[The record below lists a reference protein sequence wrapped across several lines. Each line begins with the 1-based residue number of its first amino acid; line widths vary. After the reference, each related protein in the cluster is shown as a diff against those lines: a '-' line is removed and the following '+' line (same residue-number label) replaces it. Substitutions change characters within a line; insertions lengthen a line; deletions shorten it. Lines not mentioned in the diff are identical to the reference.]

1 MGGVAPWQRL
11 LWAKARRGPW
21 DGGLTVVSN
30 VLGAAARA
38 LLVMMLIATP
48 GLMLPPDADTVQMTV
63 LVCIVGGALIFAEYA
78 AVYPGFISFRD
89 MAPFNRVRFV
99 AVFTTLF
106 GLCAIAQ
113 QMQGGA
119 SSLGVVLAAVGGATT
134 ALFDLPLS
142 PTTLMAA
149 ALEPHIGVDI
159 ARALAG
165 WAALWAM
172 GTMAAFIAVVQALRW
187 PPDGEE
193 LNLWVNLPLFGAA
206 NEDEVV
212 DKLRQGACVNF
223 VLGSTLPFILPFL
236 ILAVAPALWFTKS
249 GSEQLVVWLVT
260 IWAMAPTICW
270 MRGLACLRISDVVA
284 NRRVD
289 GGEAYA
295 SS

>member
-1 MGGVAPWQRL
+1 
-11 LWAKARRGPW
+11 
-21 DGGLTVVSN
+21 
-30 VLGAAARA
+30 
-38 LLVMMLIATP
+38 MMLIATP

-63 LVCIVGGALIFAEYA
+63 LVCIVGGALVFAEYA

-113 QMQGGA
+113 QLDGGT
-119 SSLGVVLAAVGGATT
+119 SSLGVMLTAVGGATS

-142 PTTLMAA
+142 PTTLMAD
-149 ALEPHIGVDI
+149 ALAPHIGTEV

-172 GTMAAFIAVVQALRW
+172 GTMAALVAMVQALRW
-187 PPDGEE
+187 PPEGED
-193 LNLWVNLPLFGAA
+193 LNLWVNLPLFSATS
-206 NEDEVV
+206 EDEVV

-223 VLGSTLPFILPFL
+223 VLGSVLPFL
-236 ILAVAPALWFTKS
+236 LPFLVLAVAPALWFTKS
-249 GSEQLVVWLVT
+249 GSEQMVVWLVT
-260 IWAMAPTICW
+260 VWAMAPTICW
-270 MRGLACLRISDVVA
+270 MRGLACLRIADTIA
-284 NRRVD
+284 NRRVA
-289 GGEAYA
+289 GGEVCA